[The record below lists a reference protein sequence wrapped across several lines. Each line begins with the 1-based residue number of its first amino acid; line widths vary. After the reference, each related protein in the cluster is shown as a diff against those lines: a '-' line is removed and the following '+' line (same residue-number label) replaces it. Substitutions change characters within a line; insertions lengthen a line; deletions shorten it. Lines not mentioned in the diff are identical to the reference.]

1 MSRYRSDPESL
12 DEEKRTCCSSFLH
25 YTWKTVTCIFSH
37 ATLISMVVSYCYL
50 GAVTFEAL
58 EVDHERE
65 VNEYLLLINYSKNRQ
80 IITTDLRS

>member
-1 MSRYRSDPESL
+1 MISVFEQKTMSRYRSDPESL

-65 VNEYLLLINYSKNRQ
+65 VNEYLLLIN
-80 IITTDLRS
+80 T